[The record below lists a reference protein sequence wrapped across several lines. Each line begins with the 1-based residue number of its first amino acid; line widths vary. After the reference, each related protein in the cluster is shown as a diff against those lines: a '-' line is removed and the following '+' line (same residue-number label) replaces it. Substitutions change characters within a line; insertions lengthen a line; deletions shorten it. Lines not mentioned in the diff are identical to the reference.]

1 LSYNPTQD
9 QIGGFIVKNHIQLFS
24 VVIIVILLTACA
36 AQPAVTVVAPT
47 IGPVSSAGSVPNSL
61 VTIEAA
67 AEDII
72 DFAPSGGWDKINKD
86 VTDIENA
93 WKSYEPQAGKDGA
106 SNEIQDAMNTALA
119 GLKTA
124 TASKDADAT
133 MQGSNDVSA
142 AVVELFALYS
152 PNVPADIG
160 RLDVLERQVILDVAA
175 KNYSAAKT
183 SLAKI
188 MSVWSEVKPS
198 VLEHDGKDVAAQ
210 FQESLDTQVVRL
222 DSKNYTDLTDEARNA
237 LEIVDALEG
246 LY

>member
-1 LSYNPTQD
+1 M
-9 QIGGFIVKNHIQLFS
+9 KNYLRLVMIS
-24 VVIIVILLTACA
+24 IPAAILMLTACGA
-36 AQPAVTVVAPT
+36 K
-47 IGPVSSAGSVPNSL
+47 PVSAPASTAAVPNSL

-72 DFAPSGGWDKINKD
+72 DFAPSGDWEKISAD

-93 WKSYEPQAGKDGA
+93 WKTYQPQAKQAGA
-106 SNEIQDAMNTALA
+106 SQAIREAMNSALA
-119 GLKTA
+119 ELETA
-124 TASKDADAT
+124 SASKDASAT

-152 PNVPADIG
+152 PKVPAAIG

-175 KNYSAAKT
+175 KDYSAATT
-183 SLAKI
+183 SLAKT
-188 MSVWSEVKPS
+188 MSVWREVKPS

-210 FQESLDTQVVRL
+210 FEASLEVQAVAV
-222 DSKNYTDLTDEARNA
+222 DSKNDTQLTNEARNG
-237 LEIVDALEG
+237 LEIVDALEA

>member
-1 LSYNPTQD
+1 MRTNRVVFFTLLIS
-9 QIGGFIVKNHIQLFS
+9 
-24 VVIIVILLTACA
+24 VIILAACGTKPIST
-36 AQPAVTVVAPT
+36 PASPGAL
-47 IGPVSSAGSVPNSL
+47 PNSL

-72 DFAPSGGWDKINKD
+72 DFAPSGDWDKISKD
-86 VTDIENA
+86 VTDIEGA
-93 WKSYEPQAGKDGA
+93 WKSYQPQADQAGA
-106 SNEIQDAMNTALA
+106 SKEIQAAMNSALA
-119 GLKTA
+119 KLETA
-124 TASKDADAT
+124 SASKDSSAT

-152 PNVPADIG
+152 SKVPADIG

-175 KNYSAAKT
+175 KDYAAAKT
-183 SLAKI
+183 SLAKT

-198 VLEHDGKDVAAQ
+198 VLEHNGKDVAAQ
-210 FQESLDTQVVRL
+210 FQESLDTQVVQL
-222 DSKNYTDLTDEARNA
+222 DSKNYTDLTNEARNA